1 MARSPL
7 RPAAPPGAMPLGA
20 AAAAAA
26 RAPAASCP
34 RRHARWLVSCEAPRV
49 APGRGGGT
57 WKSDSGDARA
67 ATRVTALGV
76 SVGRPRSG
84 DRAPPARARWGT
96 RARGAKQSDWDL
108 MDEELRGMR
117 AASGG
122 ATALGV
128 DYGMN
133 RTGIAVSA
141 GGIAPRPLEVVA
153 SKPID
158 ALVREVVHRALK
170 ERVDVIVVGLP
181 VPPNMTAAQAA
192 SARAP
197 RRRKKSAEEKV
208 IQSSSDG
215 ERLRARV
222 DVATL
227 ASRRF
232 RDASD
237 LESWLGADG
246 LKRELAKHRMKAGG
260 TPREC
265 SERLFALIARRGVL
279 NDVPAR
285 FFPGNAR
292 GKREAVR
299 FAMEKHIGDD
309 GVRADVTVPTDVS
322 SVARDG
328 GDVPKAGASQKK
340 KKKNSRPPR
349 ETHVLC
355 RRFAERVAD
364 AAAALDVPIP
374 VELYDESRTSLQASL
389 AVEASRGA
397 RGAAASLRPEASLD
411 DVAAALL
418 LERYFRKDRGPALPV
433 KPMRFTG
440 KGGETKDANGETE
453 NGVEEGSHK

>member
-76 SVGRPRSG
+76 SVGGPRSG

-265 SERLFALIARRGVL
+265 SERLFSLIARRGVL

-299 FAMEKHIGDD
+299 FAMEKRRTINRDD
-309 GVRADVTVPTDVS
+309 GVREDVTVLS
-322 SVARDG
+322 E
-328 GDVPKAGASQKK
+328 AGARKQKK

-349 ETHVLC
+349 EMHVLC

-374 VELYDESRTSLQASL
+374 VELYDESRTSLQAGL
-389 AVEASRGA
+389 VVEASRGA

-433 KPMRFTG
+433 KPMRG
-440 KGGETKDANGETE
+440 SRVLKAEGGETEDATPTE
-453 NGVEEGSHK
+453 NGVEEGSS

>member
-1 MARSPL
+1 
-7 RPAAPPGAMPLGA
+7 
-20 AAAAAA
+20 
-26 RAPAASCP
+26 
-34 RRHARWLVSCEAPRV
+34 
-49 APGRGGGT
+49 
-57 WKSDSGDARA
+57 
-67 ATRVTALGV
+67 
-76 SVGRPRSG
+76 
-84 DRAPPARARWGT
+84 
-96 RARGAKQSDWDL
+96 

-192 SARAP
+192 SERAS
-197 RRRKKSAEEKV
+197 RRSLKKKAAEEKV
-208 IQSSSDG
+208 PIQSSSDG

-246 LKRELAKHRMKAGG
+246 LKRELAKHKMKAGG

-265 SERLFALIARRGVL
+265 SERLFSLIARRGVL

-299 FAMEKHIGDD
+299 FAMEKQRTIGVD
-309 GVRADVTVPTDVS
+309 GVPSSDVTVAGADVS
-322 SVARDG
+322 SVACDDG
-328 GDVPKAGASQKK
+328 GDVSEAGASERQKTF

-349 ETHVLC
+349 RMHVLC

-374 VELYDESRTSLQASL
+374 VELYDESRTSLQAGL

-397 RGAAASLRPEASLD
+397 RGAAASLRPEARLD

-433 KPMRFTG
+433 KPIRG
-440 KGGETKDANGETE
+440 SLPRSEAEGSETEDATRTE
-453 NGVEEGSHK
+453 NGVEEGDE

>member
-1 MARSPL
+1 
-7 RPAAPPGAMPLGA
+7 
-20 AAAAAA
+20 
-26 RAPAASCP
+26 
-34 RRHARWLVSCEAPRV
+34 
-49 APGRGGGT
+49 
-57 WKSDSGDARA
+57 
-67 ATRVTALGV
+67 
-76 SVGRPRSG
+76 
-84 DRAPPARARWGT
+84 
-96 RARGAKQSDWDL
+96 

-265 SERLFALIARRGVL
+265 SERLFSLIARRGVL

-299 FAMEKHIGDD
+299 FAMEKRRTINRDD
-309 GVRADVTVPTDVS
+309 GVREDVTVLS
-322 SVARDG
+322 E
-328 GDVPKAGASQKK
+328 AGARKQKK

-349 ETHVLC
+349 EMHVLC

-374 VELYDESRTSLQASL
+374 VELYDESRTSLQAGL
-389 AVEASRGA
+389 VVEASRGA

-433 KPMRFTG
+433 KPMRG
-440 KGGETKDANGETE
+440 SRVLKAEGGETEDATPTE
-453 NGVEEGSHK
+453 NGVEEGSS

>member
-1 MARSPL
+1 MV
-7 RPAAPPGAMPLGA
+7 
-20 AAAAAA
+20 A

-34 RRHARWLVSCEAPRV
+34 RRHARRLVSCEAPRV

-76 SVGRPRSG
+76 SVGGPRSG

-265 SERLFALIARRGVL
+265 SERLFSLIARRGVL

-299 FAMEKHIGDD
+299 FAMEKRRTINRDD
-309 GVRADVTVPTDVS
+309 GVREDVTVLS
-322 SVARDG
+322 E
-328 GDVPKAGASQKK
+328 AGARKQKK

-349 ETHVLC
+349 EMHVLC

-374 VELYDESRTSLQASL
+374 VELYDESRTSLQAGL
-389 AVEASRGA
+389 VVEASRGA

-433 KPMRFTG
+433 KPMRG
-440 KGGETKDANGETE
+440 SRVLKAEGGETEDATPTE
-453 NGVEEGSHK
+453 NRVEEGSS

>member
-34 RRHARWLVSCEAPRV
+34 RRHARRLVSCEAPRV

-76 SVGRPRSG
+76 SVGGPRSG

-265 SERLFALIARRGVL
+265 SERLFSLVARRGDL

-299 FAMEKHIGDD
+299 FAMDKQRTIHRDD
-309 GVRADVTVPTDVS
+309 GVREDVTVLS
-322 SVARDG
+322 E
-328 GDVPKAGASQKK
+328 AGARKQKK

-349 ETHVLC
+349 EMHVLC

-374 VELYDESRTSLQASL
+374 VELYDESRTSLQAGL
-389 AVEASRGA
+389 VVEASRGA

-433 KPMRFTG
+433 KPMRG
-440 KGGETKDANGETE
+440 SRVLKAEGGETEDATPTE
-453 NGVEEGSHK
+453 NRVEEGSS

>member
-34 RRHARWLVSCEAPRV
+34 RRHARRLVSCEAPRV

-76 SVGRPRSG
+76 SVGGPRSG

-192 SARAP
+192 SARAS
-197 RRRKKSAEEKV
+197 RRSLKKKSAEEKV
-208 IQSSSDG
+208 PIQSSSDG

-265 SERLFALIARRGVL
+265 SERLFSLIARRGVL

-299 FAMEKHIGDD
+299 FAMENQRTIIDNRDD
-309 GVRADVTVPTDVS
+309 GVREDVTVLS
-322 SVARDG
+322 E
-328 GDVPKAGASQKK
+328 AGARKQNEK

-349 ETHVLC
+349 EMHVLC

-374 VELYDESRTSLQASL
+374 VELYDESRTSLQAGL

-433 KPMRFTG
+433 KPIRG
-440 KGGETKDANGETE
+440 SRVLKAEGGETEDATPTE
-453 NGVEEGSHK
+453 NGVEEGSS

>member
-1 MARSPL
+1 VARSPL

-34 RRHARWLVSCEAPRV
+34 RRHARRLVSCEAPRV

-76 SVGRPRSG
+76 SVGGPRSG

-141 GGIAPRPLEVVA
+141 GGIAPRPLDVVA

-265 SERLFALIARRGVL
+265 SERLFSLVARRGVL

-299 FAMEKHIGDD
+299 FAMEKQRTIHRDD
-309 GVRADVTVPTDVS
+309 GVREDVTVLS
-322 SVARDG
+322 E
-328 GDVPKAGASQKK
+328 AGARKQKK

-374 VELYDESRTSLQASL
+374 VELYDESRTSLQAGL
-389 AVEASRGA
+389 VVEASRGA

-433 KPMRFTG
+433 KPMRG
-440 KGGETKDANGETE
+440 SRVLKAEGGETEDATPTE
-453 NGVEEGSHK
+453 NRVEEGSS

>member
-1 MARSPL
+1 
-7 RPAAPPGAMPLGA
+7 
-20 AAAAAA
+20 
-26 RAPAASCP
+26 
-34 RRHARWLVSCEAPRV
+34 
-49 APGRGGGT
+49 
-57 WKSDSGDARA
+57 
-67 ATRVTALGV
+67 
-76 SVGRPRSG
+76 
-84 DRAPPARARWGT
+84 
-96 RARGAKQSDWDL
+96 

-141 GGIAPRPLEVVA
+141 GGIAPRPLDVVA

-192 SARAP
+192 AARAP
-197 RRRKKSAEEKV
+197 RRRKKFFDN
-208 IQSSSDG
+208 QSSSDG

-232 RDASD
+232 RDAND

-246 LKRELAKHRMKAGG
+246 LKRELAKHKMKAGG

-299 FAMEKHIGDD
+299 FAMEKQIGDD

-397 RGAAASLRPEASLD
+397 RGAAASLRPEARLD

-433 KPMRFTG
+433 KPTRFTG

-453 NGVEEGSHK
+453 NGVEEGSK

>member
-34 RRHARWLVSCEAPRV
+34 RRHARRLVSCEAPRV

-141 GGIAPRPLEVVA
+141 GGIAPRPLDVVA

-232 RDASD
+232 RDAND

-265 SERLFALIARRGVL
+265 SERLFSLIARRGVL

-299 FAMEKHIGDD
+299 FAMEKRRTINRDD
-309 GVRADVTVPTDVS
+309 GVREDVTVLS
-322 SVARDG
+322 E
-328 GDVPKAGASQKK
+328 AGARKQKK

-349 ETHVLC
+349 EMHVLC

-374 VELYDESRTSLQASL
+374 VELYDESRTSLQAGL
-389 AVEASRGA
+389 VVEASRGA

-433 KPMRFTG
+433 KPMRG
-440 KGGETKDANGETE
+440 SRVLKAEGGETEDATPTE

>member
-7 RPAAPPGAMPLGA
+7 RPAAPPGAMPSGA

-34 RRHARWLVSCEAPRV
+34 RRHARRLVSCEAPRV

-76 SVGRPRSG
+76 SVGGPRSG

-158 ALVREVVHRALK
+158 ALVREVVHRAIK

-192 SARAP
+192 SARAS
-197 RRRKKSAEEKV
+197 RRSLKKKSAEEKV
-208 IQSSSDG
+208 PIQSSSDG

-265 SERLFALIARRGVL
+265 SERLFSLIARRGVL

-299 FAMEKHIGDD
+299 FAMEKQRTIHRDD
-309 GVRADVTVPTDVS
+309 GVREDVTVLS
-322 SVARDG
+322 E
-328 GDVPKAGASQKK
+328 AGARKQKE

-349 ETHVLC
+349 EMHVLC

-374 VELYDESRTSLQASL
+374 VELYDESRTSLQAGL

-433 KPMRFTG
+433 KPIRG
-440 KGGETKDANGETE
+440 SRVLKAEGGETEDATPTE
-453 NGVEEGSHK
+453 NGVEEGSS

>member
-34 RRHARWLVSCEAPRV
+34 RRHARRLVSCEAPRV

-76 SVGRPRSG
+76 SVGGPRSG

-192 SARAP
+192 AARAP
-197 RRRKKSAEEKV
+197 RRRKKFFDN
-208 IQSSSDG
+208 QSSSDG

-232 RDASD
+232 RDAND

-246 LKRELAKHRMKAGG
+246 LKRELAKHKMKAGG

-299 FAMEKHIGDD
+299 FAMEKQRTIHRDD
-309 GVRADVTVPTDVS
+309 GVREDVTVLS
-322 SVARDG
+322 E
-328 GDVPKAGASQKK
+328 AGARKQKK

-349 ETHVLC
+349 EMHVLC

-374 VELYDESRTSLQASL
+374 VELYDESRTSLQAGL
-389 AVEASRGA
+389 VVEASRGA

-433 KPMRFTG
+433 KPMRG
-440 KGGETKDANGETE
+440 SRVLKAEGGETEDATPTE
-453 NGVEEGSHK
+453 NGVEEGSS

>member
-34 RRHARWLVSCEAPRV
+34 RRHARRLVSCEAPRV

-76 SVGRPRSG
+76 SVGGPRSG

-265 SERLFALIARRGVL
+265 SERLFSLVARRGVL

-299 FAMEKHIGDD
+299 FAMEKQRTIHRDD
-309 GVRADVTVPTDVS
+309 GVREDVTVLS
-322 SVARDG
+322 E
-328 GDVPKAGASQKK
+328 AGARKQKK

-349 ETHVLC
+349 EMHVLC

-374 VELYDESRTSLQASL
+374 VELYDESRTSLQAGL
-389 AVEASRGA
+389 VVEASRGA

-433 KPMRFTG
+433 KPMRG
-440 KGGETKDANGETE
+440 SRVLKAEGGETEDATPTE
-453 NGVEEGSHK
+453 NRVEEGSS

>member
-7 RPAAPPGAMPLGA
+7 RPAAPPGAMPSGA

-34 RRHARWLVSCEAPRV
+34 RRHARRPVSCEAPRV

-76 SVGRPRSG
+76 SVGGPRSG

-158 ALVREVVHRALK
+158 ALVREVVHRAIK

-192 SARAP
+192 SERAS
-197 RRRKKSAEEKV
+197 RRSLKKKSAEEKV
-208 IQSSSDG
+208 PIQSSSDG

-265 SERLFALIARRGVL
+265 SERLFSLIARRGVL

-299 FAMEKHIGDD
+299 FAMEKQRTIHRDD
-309 GVRADVTVPTDVS
+309 GVREDVTVLS
-322 SVARDG
+322 E
-328 GDVPKAGASQKK
+328 AGARKQNEK

-349 ETHVLC
+349 EMHVLC

-374 VELYDESRTSLQASL
+374 VELYDESRTSLQAGL

-433 KPMRFTG
+433 KPIRG
-440 KGGETKDANGETE
+440 SRVLKAEGGETEDATPTE
-453 NGVEEGSHK
+453 NGVEEGSS

>member
-7 RPAAPPGAMPLGA
+7 RPAAPPGAMPSGA

-34 RRHARWLVSCEAPRV
+34 RRHARRLVSCEAPRV

-76 SVGRPRSG
+76 SVGGPRSG

-158 ALVREVVHRALK
+158 ALVREVVHRAIK

-192 SARAP
+192 SERAS
-197 RRRKKSAEEKV
+197 RRSLKKKSAEEKV
-208 IQSSSDG
+208 PIQSSSDG

-265 SERLFALIARRGVL
+265 SERLFSLIARRGVL

-299 FAMEKHIGDD
+299 FAMENQRTIHRDD
-309 GVRADVTVPTDVS
+309 GVRENVTVLS
-322 SVARDG
+322 E
-328 GDVPKAGASQKK
+328 AGARKQNEK

-349 ETHVLC
+349 EMHVLC

-374 VELYDESRTSLQASL
+374 VELYDESRTSLQAGL

-433 KPMRFTG
+433 KPIRG
-440 KGGETKDANGETE
+440 SRVRKAEGGETEDATPTE
-453 NGVEEGSHK
+453 NGVEEGSS

>member
-7 RPAAPPGAMPLGA
+7 RPAAPPGAMPSGA

-34 RRHARWLVSCEAPRV
+34 RRHARRLVSCEAPRV

-76 SVGRPRSG
+76 SVGGPRSG

-158 ALVREVVHRALK
+158 ALVREVVHRAIK

-192 SARAP
+192 SERAS
-197 RRRKKSAEEKV
+197 RRSLKKKSAEEKV
-208 IQSSSDG
+208 PIQSSSDG

-265 SERLFALIARRGVL
+265 SERLFSLIARRGVL

-299 FAMEKHIGDD
+299 FAMENQRTIHRDD
-309 GVRADVTVPTDVS
+309 GVRENVTVLS
-322 SVARDG
+322 E
-328 GDVPKAGASQKK
+328 AGARKQNEK

-349 ETHVLC
+349 EMHVLC

-374 VELYDESRTSLQASL
+374 VELYDESRTSLQAGL

-433 KPMRFTG
+433 KPIRG
-440 KGGETKDANGETE
+440 SRVLKAEGGETEDATPTE
-453 NGVEEGSHK
+453 NGVEEGSS

>member
-1 MARSPL
+1 
-7 RPAAPPGAMPLGA
+7 
-20 AAAAAA
+20 
-26 RAPAASCP
+26 
-34 RRHARWLVSCEAPRV
+34 
-49 APGRGGGT
+49 
-57 WKSDSGDARA
+57 
-67 ATRVTALGV
+67 
-76 SVGRPRSG
+76 
-84 DRAPPARARWGT
+84 
-96 RARGAKQSDWDL
+96 

-265 SERLFALIARRGVL
+265 SERLFSLIARRGVL

-299 FAMEKHIGDD
+299 FAMEKRRTINRDD
-309 GVRADVTVPTDVS
+309 GVREDVTVLS
-322 SVARDG
+322 E
-328 GDVPKAGASQKK
+328 AGARKQKK

-349 ETHVLC
+349 EMHVLC

-374 VELYDESRTSLQASL
+374 VELYDESRTSLQAGL
-389 AVEASRGA
+389 VVEASRGA

>member
-34 RRHARWLVSCEAPRV
+34 RRHARRLVSCEAPRV

-76 SVGRPRSG
+76 SVGGPRSG

-265 SERLFALIARRGVL
+265 SERLFSLVARRGVL

-299 FAMEKHIGDD
+299 FAMEKQRTIHRDD
-309 GVRADVTVPTDVS
+309 GVREDVTVLS
-322 SVARDG
+322 E
-328 GDVPKAGASQKK
+328 AGARKQKK

-349 ETHVLC
+349 EMHVLC

-374 VELYDESRTSLQASL
+374 VELYDESRTSLQAGL
-389 AVEASRGA
+389 VVEASRGA
-397 RGAAASLRPEASLD
+397 RGAAASLRPEARLD

-433 KPMRFTG
+433 KPMRG
-440 KGGETKDANGETE
+440 SRVLKAEGGETEDATPTE
-453 NGVEEGSHK
+453 NRVEEGSS

>member
-1 MARSPL
+1 VARSPL

-76 SVGRPRSG
+76 SVGGPRSG

-265 SERLFALIARRGVL
+265 SERLFSLIARRGVL

-299 FAMEKHIGDD
+299 FAMEKRRTIHRDD
-309 GVRADVTVPTDVS
+309 GVREDVTVLS
-322 SVARDG
+322 E
-328 GDVPKAGASQKK
+328 AGARKQKK

-349 ETHVLC
+349 EMHVLC

-374 VELYDESRTSLQASL
+374 VELYDESRTSLQAGL
-389 AVEASRGA
+389 VVEASRGA

-433 KPMRFTG
+433 KPMRG
-440 KGGETKDANGETE
+440 SRVLKAEGGETEDATPTE
-453 NGVEEGSHK
+453 NGVEEGSS

>member
-34 RRHARWLVSCEAPRV
+34 RRHARRLVSCEAPRV

-76 SVGRPRSG
+76 SVGGPRSG

-141 GGIAPRPLEVVA
+141 GGIAPRPLDVVA

-192 SARAP
+192 AARAP
-197 RRRKKSAEEKV
+197 RRRKKFFDN
-208 IQSSSDG
+208 QSSSDG

-232 RDASD
+232 RDAND

-246 LKRELAKHRMKAGG
+246 LKRELAKHKMKAGG

-265 SERLFALIARRGVL
+265 SERLFSLIARRGVL

-299 FAMEKHIGDD
+299 FAMEKRRTIHRDD
-309 GVRADVTVPTDVS
+309 GVREDVTVLS
-322 SVARDG
+322 E
-328 GDVPKAGASQKK
+328 AGARKQKK

-349 ETHVLC
+349 EMHVLC

-374 VELYDESRTSLQASL
+374 VELYDESRTSLQAGL
-389 AVEASRGA
+389 VVEASRGA
-397 RGAAASLRPEASLD
+397 RGAAASLRPEARLD

-433 KPMRFTG
+433 KPMRG
-440 KGGETKDANGETE
+440 SRVLKAEGGETEDATPTE
-453 NGVEEGSHK
+453 NGVEEGRS

>member
-1 MARSPL
+1 VARSPL
-7 RPAAPPGAMPLGA
+7 RPAAPPGAMPSGA

-34 RRHARWLVSCEAPRV
+34 RRHARRLVSCEAPRV

-67 ATRVTALGV
+67 ATRVAALGV
-76 SVGRPRSG
+76 SVGGPRSG

-192 SARAP
+192 SARAS
-197 RRRKKSAEEKV
+197 RRSLKKKSAEEKV
-208 IQSSSDG
+208 PIQSSSDG

-265 SERLFALIARRGVL
+265 SERLFSLIARRGVL

-299 FAMEKHIGDD
+299 FAMENQRTIIDNRDD
-309 GVRADVTVPTDVS
+309 GVREDVTVLS
-322 SVARDG
+322 E
-328 GDVPKAGASQKK
+328 AGARKQNEK

-349 ETHVLC
+349 EMHVLC

-374 VELYDESRTSLQASL
+374 VELYDESRTSLQAGL

-433 KPMRFTG
+433 KPIRG
-440 KGGETKDANGETE
+440 SRVLKAEGGETEDATPTE
-453 NGVEEGSHK
+453 NGVEEGSS

>member
-7 RPAAPPGAMPLGA
+7 RPAAPPGAMPSGA

-34 RRHARWLVSCEAPRV
+34 RRHARRLVSCEAPRV

-76 SVGRPRSG
+76 SVGGPRSG

-158 ALVREVVHRALK
+158 ALVREVVHRAIK

-192 SARAP
+192 SARAS
-197 RRRKKSAEEKV
+197 RRSLKKKSAEEKV
-208 IQSSSDG
+208 PIQSSSDG

-265 SERLFALIARRGVL
+265 SERLFSLIARRGVL

-299 FAMEKHIGDD
+299 FAMENQRTIHRDD
-309 GVRADVTVPTDVS
+309 GVRENVTVLS
-322 SVARDG
+322 E
-328 GDVPKAGASQKK
+328 AGARKQKE

-349 ETHVLC
+349 EMHVLC

-374 VELYDESRTSLQASL
+374 VELYDESRTSLQAGL

-433 KPMRFTG
+433 KPIRG
-440 KGGETKDANGETE
+440 SRVLKAEGGETEDATPTE
-453 NGVEEGSHK
+453 NGVEEGSS

>member
-34 RRHARWLVSCEAPRV
+34 RRHARRLVSCEAPRV

-76 SVGRPRSG
+76 SVGGPRSG

-141 GGIAPRPLEVVA
+141 GGIAPRPLDVVA

-265 SERLFALIARRGVL
+265 SERLFSLVARRGVL

-299 FAMEKHIGDD
+299 FAMEKRRTINRDD
-309 GVRADVTVPTDVS
+309 GVREDVTVLS
-322 SVARDG
+322 E
-328 GDVPKAGASQKK
+328 AGARKQKK

-349 ETHVLC
+349 EMHVLC

-374 VELYDESRTSLQASL
+374 VELYDESRTSLQAGL
-389 AVEASRGA
+389 VVEASRGA

-433 KPMRFTG
+433 KPMRG
-440 KGGETKDANGETE
+440 SRVLKAEGGETEDATPTE

>member
-7 RPAAPPGAMPLGA
+7 RPAAPPGAMPSGA

-34 RRHARWLVSCEAPRV
+34 RRHARRLVSCEAPRV

-76 SVGRPRSG
+76 SVGGPRSG

-158 ALVREVVHRALK
+158 ALVREVVHRAIK

-192 SARAP
+192 SERAS
-197 RRRKKSAEEKV
+197 RRSLKKKSAEEKV
-208 IQSSSDG
+208 PIQSSSDG

-265 SERLFALIARRGVL
+265 SERLFSLIARRGVL

-299 FAMEKHIGDD
+299 FAMEKQRTIHRDD
-309 GVRADVTVPTDVS
+309 GVRENVTVLS
-322 SVARDG
+322 E
-328 GDVPKAGASQKK
+328 AGARKQNEK

-349 ETHVLC
+349 EMHVLC

-374 VELYDESRTSLQASL
+374 VELYDESRTSLQAGL

-433 KPMRFTG
+433 KPIRG
-440 KGGETKDANGETE
+440 SRVLKAEGGETEDATPTE
-453 NGVEEGSHK
+453 NGVEEGSS

>member
-1 MARSPL
+1 M
-7 RPAAPPGAMPLGA
+7 GA

-34 RRHARWLVSCEAPRV
+34 RRHARRLVSCEAPRV

-84 DRAPPARARWGT
+84 TARLPLARGGP
-96 RARGAKQSDWDL
+96 RARGAKQNDWDL

-141 GGIAPRPLEVVA
+141 GGIAPRPLDVVA

-192 SARAP
+192 AARAP
-197 RRRKKSAEEKV
+197 RRRKKFFDN
-208 IQSSSDG
+208 QSSSDG

-232 RDASD
+232 RDAND

-246 LKRELAKHRMKAGG
+246 LKRELAKHKMKAGG

-397 RGAAASLRPEASLD
+397 RGAAASLRPEARLD

-453 NGVEEGSHK
+453 NGVEEGSE

>member
-20 AAAAAA
+20 AAAAHA

-34 RRHARWLVSCEAPRV
+34 RRHARRLVSCEAPRV
-49 APGRGGGT
+49 APVRGGGT

-67 ATRVTALGV
+67 AKTRVTRRALGV
-76 SVGRPRSG
+76 SVGGPRSG

-265 SERLFALIARRGVL
+265 SERLFSLVARRGVL

-299 FAMEKHIGDD
+299 FAMEKQRTIHRDD
-309 GVRADVTVPTDVS
+309 GVREDVTVLS
-322 SVARDG
+322 E
-328 GDVPKAGASQKK
+328 AGARKQKK

-349 ETHVLC
+349 EMHVLC

-374 VELYDESRTSLQASL
+374 VELYDESRTSLQAGL
-389 AVEASRGA
+389 VVEASRGA

-433 KPMRFTG
+433 KPMRG
-440 KGGETKDANGETE
+440 SRVLKAEGGETEDATPTE
-453 NGVEEGSHK
+453 NRVEEGSS

>member
-7 RPAAPPGAMPLGA
+7 RPAAPPGAMPSGA

-34 RRHARWLVSCEAPRV
+34 RRHARRLVSCEAPRV

-76 SVGRPRSG
+76 SVGGPRSG

-158 ALVREVVHRALK
+158 ALVREVVHRAIK

-192 SARAP
+192 SERAS
-197 RRRKKSAEEKV
+197 RRSLKKKSAEEKV
-208 IQSSSDG
+208 PIQSSSDG

-246 LKRELAKHRMKAGG
+246 LKRELAKHGMKAGG

-265 SERLFALIARRGVL
+265 SERLFSLIARRGVL

-299 FAMEKHIGDD
+299 FAMEKQRTIHRDD
-309 GVRADVTVPTDVS
+309 GVRENVTVLS
-322 SVARDG
+322 E
-328 GDVPKAGASQKK
+328 AGARKQNEK

-349 ETHVLC
+349 EMHVLC

-374 VELYDESRTSLQASL
+374 VELYDESRTSLQAGL

-433 KPMRFTG
+433 KPIRG
-440 KGGETKDANGETE
+440 SRVRKAEGGETEDATPTE
-453 NGVEEGSHK
+453 NGVEEGSS

>member
-7 RPAAPPGAMPLGA
+7 RPAAPPGAMPSGA

-34 RRHARWLVSCEAPRV
+34 RRHARRPVSCEAPRV

-76 SVGRPRSG
+76 SVGGPRSG

-158 ALVREVVHRALK
+158 ALVREVVHRAIK

-192 SARAP
+192 SERAS
-197 RRRKKSAEEKV
+197 RRSLKKKSAEEKV
-208 IQSSSDG
+208 PIQSSSDG

-265 SERLFALIARRGVL
+265 SERLFSLIARRGVL

-299 FAMEKHIGDD
+299 FAMENQRTIHRDD
-309 GVRADVTVPTDVS
+309 GVRENVTVLS
-322 SVARDG
+322 E
-328 GDVPKAGASQKK
+328 AGARKQNEK

-349 ETHVLC
+349 EMHVLC

-374 VELYDESRTSLQASL
+374 VELYDESRTSLQAGL

-433 KPMRFTG
+433 KPIRG
-440 KGGETKDANGETE
+440 SRVLKAEGGETEDATPTE
-453 NGVEEGSHK
+453 NGVEEGSS

>member
-7 RPAAPPGAMPLGA
+7 RPAAPPGAMPSGA

-34 RRHARWLVSCEAPRV
+34 RRHARRLVSCEAPRV

-67 ATRVTALGV
+67 ATRVAALGV
-76 SVGRPRSG
+76 SVGGPRSG

-192 SARAP
+192 SARAS
-197 RRRKKSAEEKV
+197 RRSLKKKSAEEKV
-208 IQSSSDG
+208 PIQSSSDG

-265 SERLFALIARRGVL
+265 SERLFSLIARRGVL

-299 FAMEKHIGDD
+299 FAMEKHGETIHRDD
-309 GVRADVTVPTDVS
+309 GVREDVTVLS
-322 SVARDG
+322 E
-328 GDVPKAGASQKK
+328 AGARKQNEK

-349 ETHVLC
+349 EMHVLC

-374 VELYDESRTSLQASL
+374 VELYDESRTSLQAGL

-433 KPMRFTG
+433 KPIRG
-440 KGGETKDANGETE
+440 SRVRKAEGGETEDATPTE
-453 NGVEEGSHK
+453 NGVEEGSS

>member
-34 RRHARWLVSCEAPRV
+34 RRHARRLVSCEAPRV

-76 SVGRPRSG
+76 SVGGPRSG

-246 LKRELAKHRMKAGG
+246 LKRELAKHKMKAGG

-265 SERLFALIARRGVL
+265 SERLFSLVARRGVL

-299 FAMEKHIGDD
+299 FAMEKQRTIHRDD
-309 GVRADVTVPTDVS
+309 GVREDVTVLS
-322 SVARDG
+322 E
-328 GDVPKAGASQKK
+328 AGARKQKK

-349 ETHVLC
+349 EMHVLC

-374 VELYDESRTSLQASL
+374 VELYDESRTSLQAGL
-389 AVEASRGA
+389 VVEASRGA
-397 RGAAASLRPEASLD
+397 RGAAASLRPEARLD

-433 KPMRFTG
+433 KPMRG
-440 KGGETKDANGETE
+440 SRVLKAEGGETEDATPTE
-453 NGVEEGSHK
+453 NRVEEGSS